1 MKNKFKLFLLILLI
15 NLNLNNLLFAEEF
28 EFETSTINILN
39 NGNTIVAEDGKVFF
53 KEKNIVI
60 DASKFEY
67 NKKINLIAQNGIAK
81 IINKNLQ
88 IKADKFNYDES
99 REILKATGQINIKD
113 FIQNLDINTDVIIY
127 DIAQQTIKSDVNTSI
142 QDNIGNQFEVKNFI
156 YTINKGLIKLNGAK
170 IIDVNKNEY
179 KIDKAFLNLN
189 SNKLIGKDISIN
201 FNNITFD
208 KNNEPRLKGNSITAS
223 ENNVIVKKGIFTT
236 CKKNDDCPPWAFS
249 AKEIKHDKKKKT
261 IYYKDA
267 WLKIYDTPV
276 FYFPKFFHPDP
287 TVKRQSGFLI
297 PSIQDSSSLGASL
310 NMPYYLVL
318 SDNKDATFNP
328 RFYSDEK
335 FLLQSEYRQAN
346 KDSSHHFDLGF
357 LSDGGRSSKN
367 HLFYNGLKKMN
378 LENFDESDLS
388 VKLEQTSDETYLKTY
403 KLESP
408 IINNENLLNSSL
420 DINLYREDF
429 SFSGNIAVYEDLSKR
444 SSDRY
449 EYIYPNFNLVKQ
461 IENSTKLD
469 GDFSV
474 ITSGHVKNYETN
486 IYEKIIVNDLVFN
499 SEENMS
505 EKGITNEYNFII
517 KNVNTDGKNSAK
529 FKEKFDGTLSSII
542 EYNTSYPL
550 IKKGEEYSKIFKPQA
565 SFRVGTDL
573 TRNLNNSDKRTD
585 INNIYS
591 LNRIGTNETLEGG
604 ASLTYG
610 TEFSK
615 IDNINSNKEI
625 LGLKIANV
633 FRLQENT
640 KLPKNSRLGEKTSD
654 FVGELHYSPND
665 IIKINYDFA
674 IKNNLTEKNYEF
686 LTTEFKVN
694 KFLTTFKYLNENNTA
709 NKESYL
715 ENTTA
720 YNLSNSKNVSFSTR
734 KNKKTKLTEFYN
746 LIYQYKN
753 DCLSAAIEYK
763 KDYYS
768 DKDLK
773 PDESIFFKL
782 TIIPFGQASTPNL
795 RQ

>member
-1 MKNKFKLFLLILLI
+1 MAKFFLKKKI
-15 NLNLNNLLFAEEF
+15 
-28 EFETSTINILN
+28 
-39 NGNTIVAEDGKVFF
+39 
-53 KEKNIVI
+53 IVI

-429 SFSGNIAVYEDLSKR
+429 SFSGNIAVYEDLSK
-444 SSDRY
+444 
-449 EYIYPNFNLVKQ
+449 K
-461 IENSTKLD
+461 
-469 GDFSV
+469 
-474 ITSGHVKNYETN
+474 
-486 IYEKIIVNDLVFN
+486 
-499 SEENMS
+499 
-505 EKGITNEYNFII
+505 
-517 KNVNTDGKNSAK
+517 K
-529 FKEKFDGTLSSII
+529 F
-542 EYNTSYPL
+542 
-550 IKKGEEYSKIFKPQA
+550 
-565 SFRVGTDL
+565 
-573 TRNLNNSDKRTD
+573 
-585 INNIYS
+585 
-591 LNRIGTNETLEGG
+591 
-604 ASLTYG
+604 
-610 TEFSK
+610 
-615 IDNINSNKEI
+615 
-625 LGLKIANV
+625 
-633 FRLQENT
+633 
-640 KLPKNSRLGEKTSD
+640 
-654 FVGELHYSPND
+654 
-665 IIKINYDFA
+665 
-674 IKNNLTEKNYEF
+674 
-686 LTTEFKVN
+686 
-694 KFLTTFKYLNENNTA
+694 
-709 NKESYL
+709 
-715 ENTTA
+715 
-720 YNLSNSKNVSFSTR
+720 
-734 KNKKTKLTEFYN
+734 
-746 LIYQYKN
+746 
-753 DCLSAAIEYK
+753 
-763 KDYYS
+763 
-768 DKDLK
+768 
-773 PDESIFFKL
+773 
-782 TIIPFGQASTPNL
+782 
-795 RQ
+795 